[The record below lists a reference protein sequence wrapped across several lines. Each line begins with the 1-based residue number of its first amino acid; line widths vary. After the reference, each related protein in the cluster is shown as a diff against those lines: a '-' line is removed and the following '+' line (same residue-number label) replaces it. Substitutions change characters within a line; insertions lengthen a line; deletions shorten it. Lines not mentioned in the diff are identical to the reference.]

1 MSPPANQ
8 SLAAES
14 LFGLSE
20 PEARSRRR
28 EWNRDPIKDLFPRI
42 PAISLERILDL
53 CIDKNFTYNLSDAR
67 RQNARRY
74 TSIVVAHVRHAH
86 TAYDALLRGDGEG
99 EGGLQVERYDARK
112 KTGPQVWKVLRE
124 WCPWDDSND
133 VLEKCFAVT
142 LLRPEERDPSWD
154 PMDIDIDS
162 EDEVG
167 GPSYEA
173 EDEDPMD
180 LD

>member
-1 MSPPANQ
+1 MSLPPNPN
-8 SLAAES
+8 LTAES

-20 PEARSRRR
+20 SEARDRKR
-28 EWNRDPIKDLFPRI
+28 EWNREPVKDLFPRI
-42 PAISLERILDL
+42 PGHSLERILDL
-53 CIDKNFTYNLSDAR
+53 CINKNFTYNLSEAKR
-67 RQNARRY
+67 NNARRY

-86 TAYDALLRGDGEG
+86 SDYDSLLRDQGMERFEARRRTGD
-99 EGGLQVERYDARK
+99 
-112 KTGPQVWKVLRE
+112 QVWKVLRE

-133 VLEKCFAVT
+133 VLETCFRVT

-162 EDEVG
+162 DEENDY
-167 GPSYEA
+167 YEGA
-173 EDEDPMD
+173 TNDEDAMD